1 MNESGRSGQAI
12 VIFDSKFGNT
22 ARIAQSLASGLKMA
36 GVETACLSIGDVESR
51 SLADYDLIAVGAPT
65 QAFSA
70 SRPMKDFLN
79 RLEETSVL
87 KGKRGFAFDT
97 KLDSRFS
104 GSASKFIEK
113 KLEEMGMV
121 IVRDRQSAI
130 VKGGEGPLETGGIE
144 AFERIGFDI
153 GNMLERTVP
162 SHSGV

>member
-1 MNESGRSGQAI
+1 MGESQGPGHAI

-22 ARIAQSLASGLKMA
+22 AKIAQSLASGLKMA
-36 GVETACLSIGDVESR
+36 GVETTCHSIDEVESR

-79 RLEETSVL
+79 SLEETSVL

-97 KLDSRFS
+97 RIDSRFS

-113 KLEEMGMV
+113 KLAELGME

-130 VKGGEGPLETGGIE
+130 VQDTEGPLDTGEIE

-162 SHSGV
+162 SHSGG